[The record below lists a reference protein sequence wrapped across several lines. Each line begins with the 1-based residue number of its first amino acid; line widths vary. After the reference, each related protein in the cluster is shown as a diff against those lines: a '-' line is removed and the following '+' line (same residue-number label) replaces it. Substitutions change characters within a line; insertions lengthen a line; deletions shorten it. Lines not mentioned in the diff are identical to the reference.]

1 MKVKS
6 HFLFVAVLFVLFARQ
21 ASAENRFIVR
31 VSGGLPGIQR
41 ICTLLP
47 CTVIRGLDGTLG
59 QLFLVSGPDFVNP
72 DIFLTLLQIQIGV
85 SGVELDVPL
94 SIGPIPVSY
103 AIPSGLSDSR
113 PFSYFGTTVWNGYA
127 NQPASQVIGLNK
139 ARTNFNVVGS
149 GTVGV
154 IDTGIDP
161 SHPALQGVVVIGYDF
176 TRDTRGIPSESS
188 DLTQPVSPTVTGVP
202 PARVNESTAAV
213 LDQNSAVA
221 LSQYGAFGHGTM
233 VSGVIHLV
241 APNAL
246 IMPLKAFRADGTG
259 ALSDIIRAIYY
270 GTQNGAKVLNMSFST
285 PNYSKELRR
294 GLDDAA
300 ANGVISVGSAGNDG
314 EQILVYPAALDNV
327 MGVASTDYLDQRS
340 SFSNYGSSLV
350 WVAAPGEAIIS
361 TYPFGTYAASWGT
374 SFSAPFVTG
383 VAALLL
389 DIQSDCSQKQAAG
402 AISNAKKLGPEL
414 GYGRLDVYRAVR
426 AIINSPGVP

>member
-6 HFLFVAVLFVLFARQ
+6 HFLFVVVLFVFFAQQ
-21 ASAENRFIVR
+21 ASAEYRFIVR
-31 VSGGLPGIQR
+31 AGGGLPGMQR

-47 CTVIRGLDGTLG
+47 CSVTRGMDGTLG
-59 QLFLVSGPDFVNP
+59 QLFLVSIPDSADPN
-72 DIFLTLLQIQIGV
+72 IFLALLQNQIGV
-85 SGVELDVPL
+85 SDVELDVPL
-94 SIGPIPVSY
+94 NIPPIPGSY
-103 AIPSGLSDSR
+103 VVPSGLSDSR
-113 PFSYFGTTVWNGYA
+113 RLDYFGRTVWNGYA
-127 NQPASQVIGLNK
+127 NQPASQVIGVNA
-139 ARTNFNVVGS
+139 ARTNFNVSGS
-149 GTVGV
+149 GIVGV

-161 SHPALQGVVVIGYDF
+161 GHPALQGVVVIGYDF

-188 DLTQPVSPTVTGVP
+188 DLTQPVSPTVTGSP

-213 LDQNSAVA
+213 LDQNSALL

-233 VSGVIHLV
+233 VSGLIHLV

-285 PNYSKELRR
+285 PDYSKELRR
-294 GLDDAA
+294 ALNNAA
-300 ANGVISVGSAGNDG
+300 ANGVISVASAGNDG
-314 EQILVYPAALDNV
+314 KEILVYPAALDDV
-327 MGVASTDYLDQRS
+327 MGVASTGYTDQRS

-374 SFSAPFVTG
+374 SFSAPFVSG

-389 DIQSDCSQKQAAG
+389 DIQSDCSQKQAAS
-402 AISNAKKLGPEL
+402 AISNARKLGPEL
-414 GYGRLDVYRAVR
+414 GYGRLDVYQAVL
-426 AIINSPGVP
+426 ALINSR